1 MIFVVG
7 LIVGVSLGMLVV
19 GFLAIGAYD
28 RGYEAA
34 DTVRRNWRAE
44 LATRHPHVMR
54 ERTRLV
60 RGAFPS
66 IATRAG

>member
-7 LIVGVSLGMLVV
+7 LIIGMSLGMLVV

-34 DTVRRNWRAE
+34 DAARRTWRAE
-44 LATRHPHVMR
+44 LAARHPHVAR
-54 ERTRLV
+54 ERRRLV
-60 RGAFPS
+60 PGAFPS
-66 IATRAG
+66 IAARAG